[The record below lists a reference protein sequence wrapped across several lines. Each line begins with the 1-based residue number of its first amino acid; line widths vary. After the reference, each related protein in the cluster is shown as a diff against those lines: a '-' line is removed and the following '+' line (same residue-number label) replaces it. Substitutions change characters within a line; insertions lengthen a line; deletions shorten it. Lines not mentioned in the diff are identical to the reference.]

1 MQVKLNRF
9 VRFLILFPA
18 LVLLINSTS
27 VLWGQVTATEPIIS
41 AGREFMVPKAEIN
54 GKMIGQEDVLIT
66 EVHITDSAP
75 RYRRLEGREFQRL
88 DIGVSGN
95 LDVYVVKEGPRVT
108 HSTPAPELVFPQ
120 SGNKNR
126 WFHGT
131 VRYEASKGMG
141 MTLIY
146 PEIESTWN
154 RKLFIT
160 VHGGSGSFTQGNMK
174 PWNEI
179 LDQSQPLGDISKYE
193 RLMLDKGYA
202 VAKTKRNAALETG
215 DYSVVLDDGEILTGK
230 NVGKQPTLLVGFA
243 QLAEN
248 ILEARLGQKPV
259 RTYWYGHSGGG
270 MNGRLANYVQ
280 GNNIGADGQPVI
292 DGFINDDSG
301 EGLFLPIV
309 EKDGQDILLLTE
321 QERQRFV
328 KTIEIAHLLYG
339 DVPGNTFRRDNA
351 NLPSWVAP
359 VRIINKR
366 NNARILKEK
375 GLGHKT
381 RTYEVRGISHSGD
394 EYLAE
399 GASGDISI
407 SKVSRL
413 MDGLIDV
420 LDNWV
425 ENDVAPPPT
434 KSDWAELG
442 DVNSDGLI
450 ENAAIA
456 LPDVACPRGLYY
468 PYPASREGG
477 GIGTTG
483 FASFDG
489 KSLEP
494 HDGRGIFV
502 DMNLNRYLDYR
513 ESIEQAWLRL
523 GILKPGEKFTRS
535 AYQACIEKAVAKLQ
549 SENFISARG
558 AVLFIEEAAKVDLAG
573 L

>member
-1 MQVKLNRF
+1 MKLNQH
-9 VRFLILFPA
+9 IL
-18 LVLLINSTS
+18 LTLTLTLLLNSPNL
-27 VLWGQVTATEPIIS
+27 LWGQTSSSHPVTS
-41 AGREFMVPKAEIN
+41 SGKEFMVPKKEVN
-54 GKMIGQEDVLIT
+54 GKLIGQEDVLIQ
-66 EVHITDSAP
+66 EVVISDSGHQ
-75 RYRRLEGREFQRL
+75 YRRL
-88 DIGVSGN
+88 DVGVSGT
-95 LDVYVVKEGPRVT
+95 LEGWALKEQLPMPQLVSAPEFVLIQGGHVGPR
-108 HSTPAPELVFPQ
+108 
-120 SGNKNR
+120 
-126 WFHGT
+126 FHGT
-131 VRYEASKGMG
+131 LRYEASKGMG

-146 PEIESTWN
+146 PEIEATWN

-160 VHGGSGSFTQGNMK
+160 VHGAGGSFNQGTMK

-202 VAKTKRNAALETG
+202 VAKTKRNAALLSG

-230 NVGKQPTLLVGFA
+230 NVGKQPVLLVGFA

-270 MNGRLANYVQ
+270 LNGRLVNYLQ

-309 EKDGQDILLLTE
+309 EKDGQDTLLLTE

-339 DVPGNTFRRDNA
+339 DVPGNTHRRDNA

-366 NNARILKEK
+366 NNARILRDK
-375 GLGHKT
+375 GLGNKT
-381 RTYEVRGISHSGD
+381 RTYEVRGVSHSGD

-407 SKVSRL
+407 SKLSRL

-425 ENDVAPPPT
+425 ENGVAPPPT
-434 KSDWAELG
+434 KSDWMELG
-442 DVNSDGLI
+442 DVNSDGVN
-450 ENAAIA
+450 ENQAIA

-483 FASFDG
+483 FAAFDG

-494 HDGRGIFV
+494 YDGRGIFV

-513 ESIEQAWLRL
+513 ESLEQAWHRL
-523 GILKPGEKFTRS
+523 GLLKPDERFTRS
-535 AYQACIEKAVAKLQ
+535 TYRACVEDAVAKLQ
-549 SENFISARG
+549 SENFISARV
-558 AVLFIEEAAKVDLAG
+558 AAMYIEEAEKDPLPG

>member
-1 MQVKLNRF
+1 MKVNLNQLIRS
-9 VRFLILFPA
+9 LILFPA
-18 LVLLINSTS
+18 LILLINSTS
-27 VLWGQVTATEPIIS
+27 VLWGQVTATDPVIS
-41 AGREFMVPKAEIN
+41 NGREFMVPKKEMN
-54 GKMIGQEDVLIT
+54 GKMIGQEDVLIK
-66 EVHITDSAP
+66 EVRITDKTP
-75 RYRRLEGREFQRL
+75 RYRRLEGREFWRL

-108 HSTPAPELVFPQ
+108 HATPAPELVFVQ
-120 SGNKNR
+120 SGNRNR

-146 PEIESTWN
+146 PEIEATWN

-160 VHGGSGSFTQGNMK
+160 VHGGSGSFTEGNMK
-174 PWNEI
+174 PWNKI
-179 LDQSQPLGDISKYE
+179 LEPSQPLGDISKYE

-202 VAKTKRNAALETG
+202 VAKTKRNAALRTG

-230 NVGKQPTLLVGFA
+230 NVGKQPVLLVGFA

-270 MNGRLANYVQ
+270 MNGRLVNYIQ
-280 GNNIGADGQPVI
+280 GNNMGADGQPVI

-309 EKDGQDILLLTE
+309 EKDGRDTLLLTE

-328 KTIEIAHLLYG
+328 KTIEIAHQLYG
-339 DVPGNTFRRDNA
+339 DVPGSTFRRDND

-366 NNARILKEK
+366 NNAKILRDK
-375 GLGHKT
+375 GLGSKT
-381 RTYEVRGISHSGD
+381 RTYEVRGVSHSGD

-399 GASGDISI
+399 GASGDIAI
-407 SKVSRL
+407 SKLSRL
-413 MDGLIDV
+413 MDGLIDT

-434 KSDWAELG
+434 KSDWMELG
-442 DVNSDGLI
+442 DVNGDGI
-450 ENAAIA
+450 NENEAIA

-468 PYPASREGG
+468 PYPASRGG
-477 GIGTTG
+477 GGLGTTG
-483 FASFDG
+483 FAAFDG

-513 ESIEQAWLRL
+513 ENLEQAWHRL
-523 GILKPGEKFTRS
+523 GLLKAGEKFTRS
-535 AYQACIEKAVAKLQ
+535 AYQACVEDAVAKLQ
-549 SENFISARG
+549 SESFISARV
-558 AVLFIEEAAKVDLAG
+558 AAMYIEEAEKDQLPG

>member
-27 VLWGQVTATEPIIS
+27 VLWGQVTTTKPIAS
-41 AGREFMVPKAEIN
+41 TGREFMVPKVEMN

-66 EVHITDSAP
+66 EVHIKDNSP
-75 RYRRLEGREFQRL
+75 RYRRLEGRDFQRL

-95 LDVYVVKEGPRVT
+95 LDVYVVKEGPRVS
-108 HSTPAPELVFPQ
+108 HSTPAPELVFIQ

-146 PEIESTWN
+146 PEIEATWN

-160 VHGGSGSFTQGNMK
+160 VHGAGGSFNQGSMQ

-202 VAKTKRNAALETG
+202 IAKTKRNAALLSG

-230 NVGKQPTLLVGFA
+230 NVGKQPVLLVGFA
-243 QLAEN
+243 QLAGN
-248 ILEARLGQKPV
+248 ILEARLGQKPI

-270 MNGRLANYVQ
+270 MNGRLVNYLQ

-309 EKDGQDILLLTE
+309 EKDGQDTLLLTE

-328 KTIEIAHLLYG
+328 KTIEIAHQLYG
-339 DVPGNTFRRDNA
+339 DVQGNTHRRDNA
-351 NLPSWVAP
+351 NLPPWVLP

-366 NNARILKEK
+366 NNARILRDK
-375 GLGHKT
+375 GLGNKT
-381 RTYEVRGISHSGD
+381 RTYELRGVSHSGD

-407 SKVSRL
+407 SKMSRL
-413 MDGLIDV
+413 MDSLIDV

-434 KSDWAELG
+434 KSDWMELG
-442 DVNSDGLI
+442 DVNGDGVN
-450 ENAAIA
+450 ENQAIA

-494 HDGRGIFV
+494 HDGRGIYV

-513 ESIEQAWLRL
+513 ESIEQAWHRL
-523 GILKPGEKFTRS
+523 GLLKPNERFTRTT
-535 AYQACIEKAVAKLQ
+535 YRACVEDSVAKLQ
-549 SENFISARG
+549 SENFISARV
-558 AVLFIEEAAKVDLAG
+558 AVMYIEEAEKDNLPG